1 MGDGEG
7 DVPHGVGVV
16 GTGWPDKRRNG
27 GEQDTQRHLSPA
39 SWRSRQ
45 WWAPATV
52 GRPIA
57 CPPPQ
62 ISAPCAWPLQLS
74 APSLGTSCHP
84 FLGGGQAW
92 VWARG
97 RAHCLTRKAGSS
109 HSGPAPHS
117 CPHIAT
123 SPVQSLRYQFFFKYL
138 FLPSLPSPIGTPQYF
153 FLFLF
158 YPLFCFLQN

>member
-16 GTGWPDKRRNG
+16 GTGWPDKRRNRR
-27 GEQDTQRHLSPA
+27 EQDTQRHLLEKSPTVGPGDGGTPHCLPP
-39 SWRSRQ
+39 SPNLSSMCL
-45 WWAPATV
+45 APAAF
-52 GRPIA
+52 GSFPRN
-57 CPPPQ
+57 
-62 ISAPCAWPLQLS
+62 QLS
-74 APSLGTSCHP
+74 PLPWRRAGLGLGQGEGSLPH
-84 FLGGGQAW
+84 QE
-92 VWARG
+92 G
-97 RAHCLTRKAGSS
+97 RQRPQPA
-109 HSGPAPHS
+109 APHS